1 MKTLAASFTALGA
14 AAVAGA
20 AASLLP
26 APANAQAQNMA
37 EIIVY
42 GDDPCPRSSDS
53 EVVVCVRRPDA
64 ERYRIPE
71 AYAAP
76 GPRQPGQAW
85 VNRARSL
92 EVVSNTG
99 VHSCSA
105 VGPAGYTG
113 CLEELIKRSQGER
126 DEAVDASVPP
136 Q

>member
-1 MKTLAASFTALGA
+1 MMALLRLVFDDAA
-14 AAVAGA
+14 
-20 AASLLP
+20 
-26 APANAQAQNMA
+26 
-37 EIIVY
+37 
-42 GDDPCPRSSDS
+42 PRTKLWS
-53 EVVVCVRRPDA
+53 
-64 ERYRIPE
+64 IL

-113 CLEELIKRSQGER
+113 CMEQMIRDAREESE
-126 DEAVDASVPP
+126 EAIQQQTAP
-136 Q
+136 QD